1 MPTHPLIACATR
13 RPYREVPD
21 MPDGAFYDRASGYW
35 MYKGKPLVEDDQF
48 AGQRV
53 TKKCDQET
61 GEDQKG
67 E

>member
-1 MPTHPLIACATR
+1 MKHPLLTYSTVK
-13 RPYREVPD
+13 PYREVPNL
-21 MPDGAFYDRASGYW
+21 PDCAIYDKARGVWLRS
-35 MYKGKPLVEDDQF
+35 GKPLVDTDEF
-48 AGQRV
+48 RNASV

>member
-1 MPTHPLIACATR
+1 MPTHPLITHATR
-13 RPYREVPD
+13 RPYNETPD
-21 MPDGAFYDRASGYW
+21 MPDGAVYDLDSGYW
-35 MYKGKPLVEDDQF
+35 IYKGEPLVKNVRF
-48 AGQRV
+48 AEQQV